1 MKTGG
6 GDFSAEAYQ
15 QLREAYD
22 KEQQRQVDDEIKG
35 TQLMGQ
41 EYGLETLPVDSPW
54 KGKIE
59 NWKYPSGKSAYT
71 DEKQDPNEILQI
83 MRDAAQERIDARKTE
98 DEEEEVEQPMSDEEF
113 DKIVDDILE
122 EEDESEEDE
131 SEEEEDDE
139 TDEED
144 EEVEEET
151 EDDEES
157 EDEPETDDEQPEEDE
172 EEETFD
178 PEEIAEQIAALR
190 AEIEGLN
197 FVPEESSNDEP
208 D

>member
-6 GDFSAEAYQ
+6 GDFSAEAYE

-54 KGKIE
+54 KDKIE

-83 MRDAAQERIDARKTE
+83 MRDAAQERIDARKT
-98 DEEEEVEQPMSDEEF
+98 DEEEETEQPVSDEEF
-113 DKIVDDILE
+113 DKAVDEILKE
-122 EEDESEEDE
+122 GDE
-131 SEEEEDDE
+131 SEEEDEDE
-139 TDEED
+139 ADEED

-157 EDEPETDDEQPEEDE
+157 EDESEPEEEQPEE

-190 AEIEGLN
+190 AEIEELN
-197 FVPEESSNDEP
+197 FVPEESPDDESE
-208 D
+208 

>member
-6 GDFSAEAYQ
+6 GDFSSEAYQ

-54 KGKIE
+54 KDKIE
-59 NWKYPSGKSAYT
+59 NWKYPTGKSAYT

-83 MRDAAQERIDARKTE
+83 MRDAAQERIDARKPD

-113 DKIVDDILE
+113 DKVVDDILE
-122 EEDESEEDE
+122 EEDE

-139 TDEED
+139 TDEEN

-157 EDEPETDDEQPEEDE
+157 EDEPETDDEQPEKDE

>member
-113 DKIVDDILE
+113 DKVVEGILE
-122 EEDESEEDE
+122 EEDEP
-131 SEEEEDDE
+131 EEEEDDE

>member
-1 MKTGG
+1 
-6 GDFSAEAYQ
+6 
-15 QLREAYD
+15 
-22 KEQQRQVDDEIKG
+22 
-35 TQLMGQ
+35 MGQ

-54 KGKIE
+54 KDKIE

-71 DEKQDPNEILQI
+71 DEKQDPNEILRI
-83 MRDAAQERIDARKTE
+83 MRDAAQERIDARKTD

-113 DKIVDDILE
+113 DKVVDDILE
-122 EEDESEEDE
+122 EEEEG
-131 SEEEEDDE
+131 DE

-151 EDDEES
+151 EDDDKS

-172 EEETFD
+172 EETLD

>member
-54 KGKIE
+54 KDKIE

-71 DEKQDPNEILQI
+71 DEKQDPNEILRI
-83 MRDAAQERIDARKTE
+83 MRDAAQERIDARKTD

-113 DKIVDDILE
+113 DKVVDDILE
-122 EEDESEEDE
+122 EEEEG
-131 SEEEEDDE
+131 DE

-151 EDDEES
+151 EDDDKS

-172 EEETFD
+172 EETLD

>member
-54 KGKIE
+54 KDKIE
-59 NWKYPSGKSAYT
+59 NWEYPSGKSAYT
-71 DEKQDPNEILQI
+71 DEKQDPNEILRI
-83 MRDAAQERIDARKTE
+83 MRDAAQERIDARKTD

-113 DKIVDDILE
+113 DKVVDDILE
-122 EEDESEEDE
+122 EEEEG
-131 SEEEEDDE
+131 DE

-172 EEETFD
+172 EETLD

>member
-6 GDFSAEAYQ
+6 GDFSSEAYQ

-54 KGKIE
+54 KDKIE
-59 NWKYPSGKSAYT
+59 NWKYPSGKSAYA
-71 DEKQDPNEILQI
+71 DEKQDPMEILQI
-83 MRDAAQERIDARKTE
+83 MRDSAQERIDARKT
-98 DEEEEVEQPMSDEEF
+98 DEEEETEQPVSDEEF
-113 DKIVDDILE
+113 DKAVDEILKE
-122 EEDESEEDE
+122 GDE
-131 SEEEEDDE
+131 SEEEDEDE
-139 TDEED
+139 ADEET

-157 EDEPETDDEQPEEDE
+157 EDESETEESEPEEEQPEEE
-172 EEETFD
+172 EESFD

-190 AEIEGLN
+190 AEIEELN
-197 FVPEESSNDEP
+197 FVPEESPDDESE
-208 D
+208 

>member
-54 KGKIE
+54 KDKIE

-71 DEKQDPNEILQI
+71 DEKQDPNEILRI
-83 MRDAAQERIDARKTE
+83 MRDAAQERIDARKTD

-113 DKIVDDILE
+113 DKVVDDILE
-122 EEDESEEDE
+122 EEEEG
-131 SEEEEDDE
+131 DE

>member
-54 KGKIE
+54 KDKIE

-71 DEKQDPNEILQI
+71 DEKQDPNEILKI
-83 MRDAAQERIDARKTE
+83 MRDAAQERIDARKTD

-113 DKIVDDILE
+113 DKVVDDILE
-122 EEDESEEDE
+122 
-131 SEEEEDDE
+131 EEEEDDE

-157 EDEPETDDEQPEEDE
+157 EDESEPEEEQPEEDE

>member
-122 EEDESEEDE
+122 EEDESEE
-131 SEEEEDDE
+131 EEDDE

-157 EDEPETDDEQPEEDE
+157 EDESEPETDDEQPEE

>member
-41 EYGLETLPVDSPW
+41 EYGLETLPVESPW
-54 KGKIE
+54 KDKIE

-83 MRDAAQERIDARKTE
+83 MRDAAQERIDARKTDE
-98 DEEEEVEQPMSDEEF
+98 EEEEVEQPMSDEEF
-113 DKIVDDILE
+113 DKHVEDILSEDEIEDDDDE
-122 EEDESEEDE
+122 EEDETDED
-131 SEEEEDDE
+131 EDDE
-139 TDEED
+139 DEDDD
-144 EEVEEET
+144 E
-151 EDDEES
+151 DEES
-157 EDEPETDDEQPEEDE
+157 EDESELEEDDE
-172 EEETFD
+172 ETLD

-190 AEIEGLN
+190 AEIEELN
-197 FVPEESSNDEP
+197 FVPEESPDDEQHGS
-208 D
+208 DAE